1 MGIDKRSYA
10 VLTVLQRRPRAP
22 RQFRRGTYLLPSLF
36 TLGNMF
42 CGYACIIYAM
52 RGEYGT
58 AAPFIGIAM
67 VLDMLDGRIARLTKT
82 SSAFGVEFD
91 SLADV
96 ISFGVAPAVLALAW
110 GLTPMGRIGW
120 VTGFIFVSATA
131 IRLARFNI
139 QGSAATDKRYFAGM
153 PCPPAAGVVAA
164 TVFAWPYGLTAWHGV
179 LALPLL
185 LVPALLMVSTIRY
198 RSFKT
203 FDLGKRR
210 SYRNLIVLVLV
221 MAAVAAEPRGTLV
234 IMAYAY
240 LLSGVAGYAW
250 MRFHRRPEAPAPAH
264 EEGVRDQGSGVREMT
279 R

>member
-1 MGIDKRSYA
+1 
-10 VLTVLQRRPRAP
+10 VLTVLQRRRPASR
-22 RQFRRGTYLLPSLF
+22 RFRRGTYLLPSLF
-36 TLGNMF
+36 TLANMF

-52 RGEYGT
+52 RGEYAT
-58 AAPFIGIAM
+58 AAPFIGVAM
-67 VLDMLDGRIARLTKT
+67 ILDMLDGRIARLTKT
-82 SSAFGVEFD
+82 SSDFGVEFD

-120 VTGFIFVSATA
+120 VTGFIYVSAVA

-139 QGSAATDKRYFAGM
+139 QSSANPDKRYFVGM

-203 FDLGKRR
+203 FDLRKRR
-210 SYRNLIVLVLV
+210 SYRNLIFLAL
-221 MAAVAAEPRGTLV
+221 MIAAIAAEPRGTLV
-234 IMAYAY
+234 LMAYTY
-240 LLSGVAGYAW
+240 LLSGLVGYAW
-250 MRFHRRPEAPAPAH
+250 TRLRRKPETAAH
-264 EEGVRDQGSGVREMT
+264 DEGARGEGRGAEGQTFEVRGSR
-279 R
+279 

>member
-1 MGIDKRSYA
+1 M
-10 VLTVLQRRPRAP
+10 LTVLQRRPPASR
-22 RQFRRGTYLLPSLF
+22 RFRRGTYLLPSLF
-36 TLGNMF
+36 TLANMF

-52 RGEYGT
+52 RGEYVT
-58 AAPFIGIAM
+58 AAPFIGVAM

-110 GLTPMGRIGW
+110 GLTPMGRVGW
-120 VTGFIFVSATA
+120 VTGFIYVSAVA

-139 QGSAATDKRYFAGM
+139 QSSANPDKRYFAGM

-203 FDLGKRR
+203 FDLRKRR
-210 SYRNLIVLVLV
+210 SYRNLIFLAL
-221 MAAVAAEPRGTLV
+221 MIAAIAAEPQGTLV
-234 IMAYAY
+234 LMAYTY
-240 LLSGVAGYAW
+240 LLSGLVGYAW
-250 MRFHRRPEAPAPAH
+250 TRVRRKPESAAPAH
-264 EEGVRDQGSGVREMT
+264 DEAARRVRG
-279 R
+279 